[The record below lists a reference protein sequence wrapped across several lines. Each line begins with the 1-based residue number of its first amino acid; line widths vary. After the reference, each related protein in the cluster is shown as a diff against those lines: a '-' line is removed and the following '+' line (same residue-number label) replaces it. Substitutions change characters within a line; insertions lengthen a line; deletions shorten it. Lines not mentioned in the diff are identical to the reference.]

1 MVVNESSSMMP
12 TKRRRRAPTVAS
24 TFECDC
30 WVFYTV
36 SLEVAPGD
44 ERNLGVF
51 DGHRG
56 RRIGATIKDWQ
67 FCYGF
72 AGIVHGQNLFTATQ

>member
-1 MVVNESSSMMP
+1 
-12 TKRRRRAPTVAS
+12 
-24 TFECDC
+24 
-30 WVFYTV
+30 VFYTV